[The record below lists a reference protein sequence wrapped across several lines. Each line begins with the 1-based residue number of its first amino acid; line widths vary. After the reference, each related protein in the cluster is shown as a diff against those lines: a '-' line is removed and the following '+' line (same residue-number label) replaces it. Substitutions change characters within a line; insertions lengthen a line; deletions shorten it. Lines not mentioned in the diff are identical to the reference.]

1 MSTHVSLR
9 GNAARTISHSI
20 WRPGGGW
27 RGGVV
32 VVVVVLRVCGG
43 VETIKRRIFP
53 ATSKQLTDHRPEGS
67 VSTTQ
72 DVNGRL
78 SEQELRC
85 QSVHHPLSLSLSL
98 QVSFHHGVNL
108 RHCYVRRKRKKN
120 PATAKETLTWRASSL
135 FIIPSS
141 PKKDAWLLRVDLCAD
156 LVSTHS
162 FLFLLLSDYE

>member
-1 MSTHVSLR
+1 M
-9 GNAARTISHSI
+9 
-20 WRPGGGW
+20 
-27 RGGVV
+27 

-108 RHCYVRRKRKKN
+108 RHCYVRRKRKKKPSYSKRN
-120 PATAKETLTWRASSL
+120 FDLACVLPLYNSFISKKRRLTPACGSL
-135 FIIPSS
+135 RGSRLHSLLPLSPS
-141 PKKDAWLLRVDLCAD
+141 L
-156 LVSTHS
+156 
-162 FLFLLLSDYE
+162 